1 MVPWARSVACVGGV
15 ASARRKPWPCAM
27 VDMGI
32 VIFCALKSCVFVFLG
47 KLEEGELEVLEVLV
61 SALATEWSEHMA
73 DGLVRHHV

>member
-1 MVPWARSVACVGGV
+1 
-15 ASARRKPWPCAM
+15 M